1 MRIFG
6 SIMGCQPGSVSYEY
20 SQRFEWHRKPFPLG
34 MKELT
39 HDHKR
44 GNSAPAGTLDATPR
58 HKRSKGSSPAAAPI
72 PPALMDEVIEK
83 RRGKPGEL
91 LGILEDLQMLH
102 PHKFLPPETLE
113 YVAENV
119 GVPVSQVFSVATFYA
134 FFNLQPQG
142 EHTLVV
148 CRGTACHTRGSK
160 ARLEAL
166 KRMLNLKEEE
176 GAEKVFLTTADK
188 RFTIKTV
195 ACFGQCALAPVV
207 EVDGSMKNHVTEV
220 CLKELIN
227 GLSKRGRK
235 K

>member
-1 MRIFG
+1 MKDLTK
-6 SIMGCQPGSVSYEY
+6 S
-20 SQRFEWHRKPFPLG
+20 RKHG
-34 MKELT
+34 T
-39 HDHKR
+39 HAPVEAAVAVKPSR
-44 GNSAPAGTLDATPR
+44 RRAPAPVVEPPSPITP
-58 HKRSKGSSPAAAPI
+58 
-72 PPALMDEVIEK
+72 EVID
-83 RRGKPGEL
+83 RVCAQHRGRPGEL
-91 LGILEDLQMLH
+91 LGILEELQTLH

-113 YVAENV
+113 EVAEKV

-160 ARLEAL
+160 ARFEAL
-166 KRMLNLKEEE
+166 KRLLKLKEED
-176 GAEKVFLTTADK
+176 GVEKVFLTTADK
-188 RFTIKTV
+188 RFTVKTV

-207 EVDGSMKNHVTEV
+207 EVDGRMKSHVTEV

-227 GLSKRGRK
+227 SLTKRGRK